1 MHLCLAAWTKTIFPD
16 TECLI
21 QLKLI
26 SNVLGSMS
34 DADIGFI
41 NNPKSCTYIKSLPY
55 MPGVPFANLY
65 RDTNPLATDLLQK
78 MFVLDPSKKISV
90 TEALQHPYMS
100 NSTTPV
106 PTIQLRFRSI
116 LTSTK
121 ILMKIL
127 LGRWS
132 GRRYFTIIQK
142 QTRMTIC

>member
-41 NNPKSCTYIKSLPY
+41 NNPKSCRYIKSLQY
-55 MPGVPFANLY
+55 MPGVPLANLY
-65 RDTNPLATDLLQK
+65 CDTNPLATDLLQK
-78 MFVLDPSKKISV
+78 MFVFYPSKKISV

-100 NSTTPV
+100 TLQPQCQPS
-106 PTIQLRFRSI
+106 S
-116 LTSTK
+116 
-121 ILMKIL
+121 
-127 LGRWS
+127 
-132 GRRYFTIIQK
+132 
-142 QTRMTIC
+142 